1 MKFDENAQK
10 QVKNHQYRSK
20 SKIPPPK
27 KQKNE
32 ILDFFKLEIGPGFD
46 WIRLWSRQ
54 KYQEKAEN
62 PKILII
68 LIRGVVKSY

>member
-1 MKFDENAQK
+1 M
-10 QVKNHQYRSK
+10 
-20 SKIPPPK
+20 
-27 KQKNE
+27 QKNE
-32 ILDFFKLEIGPGFD
+32 IFYKLEIGPDFD